1 MVSNK
6 TMAQIV
12 SHFEAIIQRL
22 EMQNS
27 RLLDRLMA
35 KSFEEYK
42 LTEVAGA
49 GAEPHLTQS
58 YEPTHIPGTVYSDLP
73 ERS

>member
-22 EMQNS
+22 EVQNA

-35 KSFEEYK
+35 KNFEEYK
-42 LTEVAGA
+42 LAEVAS
-49 GAEPHLTQS
+49 AELGVAQS
-58 YEPTHIPGTVYSDLP
+58 YEPTHVPGTVYSDLP